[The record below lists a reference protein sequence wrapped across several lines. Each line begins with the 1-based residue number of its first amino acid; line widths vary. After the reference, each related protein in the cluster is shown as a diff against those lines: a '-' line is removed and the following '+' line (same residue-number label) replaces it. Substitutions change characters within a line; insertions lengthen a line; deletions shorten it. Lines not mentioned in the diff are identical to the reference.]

1 MVMVLHSAVNLMMST
16 QPTAVTQ
23 FGGID
28 FLYAA
33 D

>member
-1 MVMVLHSAVNLMMST
+1 MVMVLHWAVNLMIGT
-16 QPTAVTQ
+16 QPMAVTQ
-23 FGGID
+23 FWGID